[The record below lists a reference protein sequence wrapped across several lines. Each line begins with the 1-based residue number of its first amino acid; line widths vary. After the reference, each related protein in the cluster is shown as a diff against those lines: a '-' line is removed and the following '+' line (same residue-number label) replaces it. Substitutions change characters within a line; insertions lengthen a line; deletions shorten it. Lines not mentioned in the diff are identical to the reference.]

1 MTETK
6 TKTKTEAEIERSR
19 RKTVTGTVVS
29 DKMSKTRVVDVE
41 RRFRHPFYGK
51 VMKRRSRFYAHDEA
65 NESKLGDL
73 VELMETRPLS
83 KLKRWRVSK
92 IVQKAVAAA

>member
-1 MTETK
+1 MKTETK
-6 TKTKTEAEIERSR
+6 AETKAPERNH

-29 DKMSKTRVVDVE
+29 DKMAKTRVVEVE
-41 RRFRHPFYGK
+41 RRFRHIFYGK
-51 VMKRRSRFYAHDEA
+51 IMKKQSKFYAHDEA

-83 KLKRWRVSK
+83 KTKRWRVVK
-92 IVQKAVAAA
+92 IVQKAVVA